1 MHGLLSL
8 TVRPIHIQR
17 ISALKAIRY
26 FSKTTQ
32 PLRCKVEVGKEAKSL
47 VEKAARKLDPFSA
60 VQNEP
65 TANFSHHL
73 GFHGFE
79 LYPIQGQ
86 VIAWAIVL
94 VLIAYY
100 ASAKIE
106 VVIDRSYKNAPFTW
120 ATMKDRDREYV
131 AFGFEPTPAISRLD
145 LMETLQE
152 EMIEE
157 ARRRGTLSCIIPYNS
172 CQYGFRRKK
181 KSDPDFPEKLWRR
194 ILKITVF

>member
-1 MHGLLSL
+1 MTSSRDIFLLSEEMHGLLSVSIRQL
-8 TVRPIHIQR
+8 HIQR
-17 ISALKAIRY
+17 IITLKAIRY
-26 FSKTTQ
+26 FSRTTA
-32 PLRCKVEVGKEAKSL
+32 PLRCKIEIGKEAKSL
-47 VEKAARKLDPFSA
+47 VEKAARKMDPFSA
-60 VQNEP
+60 EQNEP
-65 TANFSHHL
+65 ITNFKHHM

-106 VVIDRSYKNAPFTW
+106 IVIDRSYKNAPFTW
-120 ATMKDRDREYV
+120 ATMKDRDHDYV
-131 AFGFEPTPAISRLD
+131 AFGFEPKPAIPRLD

-157 ARRRGTLSCIIPYNS
+157 ARRRGT
-172 CQYGFRRKK
+172 RK
-181 KSDPDFPEKLWRR
+181 
-194 ILKITVF
+194 